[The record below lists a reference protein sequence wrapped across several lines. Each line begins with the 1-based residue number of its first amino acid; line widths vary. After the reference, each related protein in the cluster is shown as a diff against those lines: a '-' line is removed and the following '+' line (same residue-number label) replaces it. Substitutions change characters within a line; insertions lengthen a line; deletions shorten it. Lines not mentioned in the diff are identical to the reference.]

1 MKNNGN
7 GVKDFIIQNFLYGE
21 DGRLQDDTSFLGNS
35 IIDSTGILELVSFLE
50 ETFDIIVSDD
60 EIIPANLDSLKNID
74 DYIRRK
80 QNRPALETGIPM
92 QYPDGPKN
100 LEPGQQGIIANEPNL
115 LS

>member
-35 IIDSTGILELVSFLE
+35 IIDSTGILELVAFLE
-50 ETFDIIVSDD
+50 ETYGIIVNDD
-60 EIIPANLDSLKNID
+60 ELIPANLDSLKNID

-80 QNRPALETGIPM
+80 LNRPSLENTAAI
-92 QYPDGPKN
+92 QYPENPKSFQ
-100 LEPGQQGIIANEPNL
+100 PDQQGIIANEPNL
-115 LS
+115 L